1 LLSYS
6 AQKRI
11 FVVMQSNS
19 PTRPRR
25 GLPLAKL
32 LVLLLSLWAGEI
44 AARETFVPPPP
55 TTLDMNPIDAFY
67 TAFARHD
74 STAMTQLYHDDVTFE
89 DPAFGELK
97 GERAKAMW
105 RMLLS
110 RGSDLVVTHSNVQLN
125 GDKGSADWVATYVF
139 SATKRKVVNRIH
151 AEFELKDGK
160 IYRHKDTFDLHQW
173 AKQAMGFRGWLLGGT
188 NFFKKKLQGTTN
200 GMLDKYM
207 GK

>member
-1 LLSYS
+1 MTSSSTPVFRSGMLL
-6 AQKRI
+6 A
-11 FVVMQSNS
+11 
-19 PTRPRR
+19 
-25 GLPLAKL
+25 GG
-32 LVLLLSLWAGEI
+32 LLLLALASRLVAHPSS
-44 AARETFVPPPP
+44 PPNPKA
-55 TTLDMNPIDAFY
+55 DMNLIDEFY

-74 STAMTQLYHDDVTFE
+74 STAMTALYHDDVVFE

-110 RGSDLVVTHSNVQLN
+110 RGSDLVVTHSNVKVN
-125 GDKGSADWVATYVF
+125 GDKGSGDWVATYVF

-151 AEFELKDGK
+151 AEFEFKDGK
-160 IYRHKDTFDLHQW
+160 IYRHKDDFDLHTW

-188 NFFKKKLQGTTN
+188 KFFRKKLQSTTN

-207 GK
+207 AGK

>member
-1 LLSYS
+1 MHSS
-6 AQKRI
+6 
-11 FVVMQSNS
+11 S

-25 GLPLAKL
+25 RLASASL
-32 LVLLLSLWAGEI
+32 LVLLLTSVWAGAT
-44 AARETFVPPPP
+44 AALGTFPPPP
-55 TTLDMNPIDAFY
+55 TTTYDMNPIDAFY
-67 TAFARHD
+67 SAFARHD

-160 IYRHKDTFDLHQW
+160 IYRHKDDFDLHKW

-200 GMLDKYM
+200 GMLDKFM

>member
-1 LLSYS
+1 
-6 AQKRI
+6 
-11 FVVMQSNS
+11 MQSTS
-19 PTRPRR
+19 ATSRLLLRLSLM
-25 GLPLAKL
+25 GLL
-32 LVLLLSLWAGEI
+32 LVSLAGS
-44 AARETFVPPPP
+44 
-55 TTLDMNPIDAFY
+55 LDAMAFSPSPSLNTSEMNPIDDFY

-74 STAMTQLYHDDVTFE
+74 STAMTQLYHDDVVFE

-110 RGSDLVVTHSNVQLN
+110 RGSDLVVTHSNVKLN

-160 IYRHKDTFDLHQW
+160 IYRHKDDFDLHTW

-188 NFFKKKLQGTTN
+188 KFFRKKLQSTTN
-200 GMLDKYM
+200 GMLDKFM
-207 GK
+207 GKP

>member
-1 LLSYS
+1 MKPWMMSALL
-6 AQKRI
+6 
-11 FVVMQSNS
+11 
-19 PTRPRR
+19 
-25 GLPLAKL
+25 
-32 LVLLLSLWAGEI
+32 LWAGGM
-44 AARETFVPPPP
+44 AAFATLVP
-55 TTLDMNPIDAFY
+55 TSHATQDMNPIDAFY

-74 STAMTQLYHDDVTFE
+74 STAMTALYHDDVVFE

-110 RGSDLVVTHSNVQLN
+110 RGSDLVVTHSNVKVN
-125 GDKGSADWVATYVF
+125 GDKGSGDWVATYVF

-151 AEFELKDGK
+151 AEFEFKDGK
-160 IYRHKDTFDLHQW
+160 IYRHKDDFDLHSW

-188 NFFKKKLQGTTN
+188 KFFRKKLQSTTN

-207 GK
+207 AGASGTSARD